1 MVGCVQVVPVAVDR
15 AICEIITPVVERSVT
30 IACMTTNE
38 LVLKDFA
45 YEPDDVRLINVRY
58 ILNLKVLPS
67 QPSWTMPLFYKSCCH
82 QEGVGGGPA
91 FLKTLYYVAV

>member
-1 MVGCVQVVPVAVDR
+1 MGCVQVVPVAVDR

-45 YEPDDVRLINVRY
+45 YEPDDVRLINVRT
-58 ILNLKVLPS
+58 ILNPQVVPS
-67 QPSWTMPLFYKSCCH
+67 KPTEAIPLINIICSH
-82 QEGVGGGPA
+82 
-91 FLKTLYYVAV
+91 